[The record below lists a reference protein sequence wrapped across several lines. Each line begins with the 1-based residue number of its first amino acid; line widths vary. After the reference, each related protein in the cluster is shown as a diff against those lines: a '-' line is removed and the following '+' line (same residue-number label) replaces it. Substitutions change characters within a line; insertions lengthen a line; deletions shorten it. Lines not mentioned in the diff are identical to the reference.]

1 MYKLIITKH
10 EDKIISSLFHEYEM
24 VQVNIENSKKKSIV
38 GNIYVGKVMNIVK
51 NIQAAFVEIENK
63 QICFLPLGENENP
76 IFCNPQ
82 KNKKICIGDEILV
95 QVTTEAVKSK
105 SPSVTTNLS
114 FTGKYCVLT
123 RGRIK
128 LGISNKIEDIGE
140 RERLKRILENYKSK
154 EYGFIIRTNA
164 EGITEDVI
172 EKELGILCEQYRR
185 ICETAVHKTCFSLI
199 SEAPAGYLCDI
210 RDGYDQYVQEIIT
223 DNVQVYKEV
232 ESFLGKYQSDDLKK
246 LVLYEDEQISLKHLY
261 GIESKLEK
269 ALQERVWL
277 KSGAYLIIQPTEA
290 MVVID
295 VNTGKAISGKRPTE
309 ETFFKVNIEAAKEI
323 AKQLR
328 LRNYSGIILVDFID
342 MKKNEYKEELIRN
355 LKEYIKEDPVKTVFV
370 DMTKLNLVELTRK
383 KTRKPL
389 YEQWENS

>member
-1 MYKLIITKH
+1 MYKLIITKN

-24 VQVNIENSKKKSIV
+24 VQVNIENSRKKSIV

-76 IFCNPQ
+76 RFCNPK

-172 EKELGILCEQYRR
+172 EKELEILCEQYRR

-232 ESFLGKYQSDDLKK
+232 ETFLGKYQSDDLKK
-246 LVLYEDEQISLKHLY
+246 LVLYEDEQLSLKHLY

>member
-1 MYKLIITKH
+1 MYDVRAEERH
-10 EDKIISSLFHEYEM
+10 
-24 VQVNIENSKKKSIV
+24 
-38 GNIYVGKVMNIVK
+38 GNILMI
-51 NIQAAFVEIENK
+51 
-63 QICFLPLGENENP
+63 
-76 IFCNPQ
+76 
-82 KNKKICIGDEILV
+82 
-95 QVTTEAVKSK
+95 
-105 SPSVTTNLS
+105 
-114 FTGKYCVLT
+114 
-123 RGRIK
+123 
-128 LGISNKIEDIGE
+128 
-140 RERLKRILENYKSK
+140 LKRILENYKSK

-172 EKELGILCEQYRR
+172 EKELEILCEQYRR

-232 ESFLGKYQSDDLKK
+232 ETFLGKYQSDDLKK
-246 LVLYEDEQISLKHLY
+246 LVLYEDEQLSLKHLY

-342 MKKNEYKEELIRN
+342 MMRECKKNK
-355 LKEYIKEDPVKTVFV
+355 
-370 DMTKLNLVELTRK
+370 
-383 KTRKPL
+383 
-389 YEQWENS
+389 